1 MENLFSSFL
10 PFPSQMSQQQTRRR
24 LGSMSDSAP
33 PSESS
38 EGTASSA
45 EQRDELILHPD
56 WSAHSQSSAQ
66 RSSAHGTTSLYNA
79 SDIDADT
86 ISTDTSSNTN
96 LSDYERGQ
104 VESFFA
110 GLGTEIYVSGA
121 LANLY
126 EGTGNDGDWR
136 LVFTGIPV
144 ILHDKGNARA
154 RAMPRLTLVLA
165 ERGSCFALWSDRID
179 NLSNYRIAGPSFH
192 TMCLSSNHQQ
202 MIGFSFDSTDAAR
215 ELWQHVERLTNDPE
229 NIALSVPGA
238 RKKGAAAKKQKRVK
252 PAPLPPKSQISH
264 PCQFHHVTSVVK
276 EDSERY
282 YSMQAFG
289 PVNSQQHR

>member
-1 MENLFSSFL
+1 MMSHQL
-10 PFPSQMSQQQTRRR
+10 PQTRRR
-24 LGSMSDSAP
+24 LGSVSDSAP

-38 EGTASSA
+38 EGTASS
-45 EQRDELILHPD
+45 EQREELILHAD

-96 LSDYERGQ
+96 LSEYERGQ
-104 VESFFA
+104 VESFFG
-110 GLGTEIYVSGA
+110 GLGTDIFVCGA

-144 ILHDKGNARA
+144 MLHDKGNARS
-154 RAMPRLTLVLA
+154 RSMPRLTLVLA
-165 ERGSCFALWSDRID
+165 ERGSCFALWSDRVD

-192 TMCLSSNHQQ
+192 TMCLSTNHQQ

-215 ELWQHVERLTNDPE
+215 ELWQHVERLVSDPE
-229 NIALSVPGA
+229 NLALSVPG
-238 RKKGAAAKKQKRVK
+238 RKQKKQKRVK

-276 EDSERY
+276 EDCERY

-289 PVNSQQHR
+289 PPNMQQHR

>member
-1 MENLFSSFL
+1 MMPHGRAPE
-10 PFPSQMSQQQTRRR
+10 TRRR
-24 LGSMSDSAP
+24 LGSVSDSAP

-38 EGTASSA
+38 DGTGFSSASS
-45 EQRDELILHPD
+45 EQRDELILHAD
-56 WSAHSQSSAQ
+56 WSGAHSHSSAQ

-86 ISTDTSSNTN
+86 ISTDTTSNTN

-104 VESFFA
+104 VESFFG
-110 GLGTEIYVSGA
+110 GLGTEIFVSGA

-144 ILHDKGNARA
+144 ILHDKGNSRA
-154 RAMPRLTLVLA
+154 RSMPRVTLVLA

-215 ELWQHVERLTNDPE
+215 ELWQHVERLVSDPE
-229 NIALSVPGA
+229 NIALTVPGT
-238 RKKGAAAKKQKRVK
+238 RKQKKQKRAK
-252 PAPLPPKSQISH
+252 AAPLPPKSQISH

-289 PVNSQQHR
+289 PHNPQQHR